1 MIVIRLKS
9 LNAIAIAKL
18 LMVFI
23 IIFYHAT
30 TSFGQEKENDR
41 GRLPDGRAFRTDLEG
56 AQIVDYIAELE
67 QSIAEQNRKITSLED
82 ENASIQKEYER
93 VKAGRPEE
101 ISEKDLVKN
110 KINKAFQAPKSSG
123 CLNPR
128 QSLRHRFVLSQF
140 ALKNNVPR
148 LFVQKRSAQI
158 VSALRCFVQ
167 KQTAQNTL
175 SN

>member
-101 ISEKDLVKN
+101 ISEKDLVK
-110 KINKAFQAPKSSG
+110 KQDQQGISGPKEQWLLESETE
-123 CLNPR
+123 PE
-128 QSLRHRFVLSQF
+128 
-140 ALKNNVPR
+140 A
-148 LFVQKRSAQI
+148 
-158 VSALRCFVQ
+158 
-167 KQTAQNTL
+167 
-175 SN
+175 